1 MPRWKA
7 PCRNAA
13 QEEEADFPA
22 TPIPIFYQEPTGAYL
37 PPYDHPDMLHQRRPH
52 PPFSLPH
59 HHRHKKGH
67 RFGNPPKRTIFPFTG
82 NIVPHGTGTM
92 AAPPPAETEIP
103 FQFQFGRCRI
113 KNHRIPRLLFHLP
126 VCLVRQKHRS
136 CKTERLEISDRP
148 RMIPVRMGDEK
159 VFCSCRL
166 LRCEIRYPV
175 QSVRRS
181 SRIHDKSVSPS
192 FNKKAAASEIT
203 AAACNCYLHIHLH

>member
-7 PCRNAA
+7 PAEMRHRKKKR
-13 QEEEADFPA
+13 FP
-22 TPIPIFYQEPTGAYL
+22 
-37 PPYDHPDMLHQRRPH
+37 PPHQFQNFIKNRPAH
-52 PPFSLPH
+52 ICP
-59 HHRHKKGH
+59 
-67 RFGNPPKRTIFPFTG
+67 RTIARICCIKDGHIRRFPFRIITDIKRVIASVIPRKEQFFPFTG

-92 AAPPPAETEIP
+92 PAPPPAETEIP

-113 KNHRIPRLLFHLP
+113 KNHRVPRFFFHLP
-126 VCLVRQKHRS
+126 VCLVRQKHGSR
-136 CKTERLEISDRP
+136 KAERLEISDRP

-159 VFCSCRL
+159 VFCSCNL

-181 SRIHDKSVSPS
+181 SRIHDKSVAPS

>member
-1 MPRWKA
+1 MES

-13 QEEEADFPA
+13 QEEEAVSA
-22 TPIPIFYQEPTGAYL
+22 TPIPKFYQEPTGAYL
-37 PPYDHPDMLHQRRPH
+37 PPYDRPDMLHQGRPH

-59 HHRHKKGH
+59 HHRHK
-67 RFGNPPKRTIFPFTG
+67 RVITSVIPERTNFPFTG
-82 NIVPHGTGTM
+82 NIIPHGTGTM
-92 AAPPPAETEIP
+92 AAPPQRKLKSRSIPVRALSNQESSYSPASLSSAGMSGSSEA
-103 FQFQFGRCRI
+103 
-113 KNHRIPRLLFHLP
+113 RIPQSRET
-126 VCLVRQKHRS
+126 RNIRS
-136 CKTERLEISDRP
+136 P

-159 VFCSCRL
+159 VFCFCNL

-181 SRIHDKSVSPS
+181 SRIHDKSVAPS